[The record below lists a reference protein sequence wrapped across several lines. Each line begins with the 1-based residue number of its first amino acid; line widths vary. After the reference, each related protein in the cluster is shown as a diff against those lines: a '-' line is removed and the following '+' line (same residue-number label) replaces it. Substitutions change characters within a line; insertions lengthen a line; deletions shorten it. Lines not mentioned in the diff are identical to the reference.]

1 VADTAAPALDP
12 GHWQSWAEE
21 WDDGWIRAELAVLE
35 KLRRRT
41 PIQEAK
47 RAGYRAELTKRE
59 AAG

>member
-1 VADTAAPALDP
+1 MSPALDP

-21 WDDGWIRAELAVLE
+21 WDSGWIRAELAALE
-35 KLRRRT
+35 KRRQRT
-41 PIQEAK
+41 AVQEAK